1 MKELRIE
8 SGDRGQ
14 RLTRFIQRRLP
25 DAPSSFIYKML
36 RKKNITLNGKKASGS
51 ELLLE
56 GDLVTFFLSDETISG
71 FGGKIGA
78 CSNDAGGNEAAL
90 QLADE
95 YVRAYR
101 QLNGRIGA
109 KGILYEDPDILAV
122 RKPVGVLSQKA
133 SERDRSMNEWFVG
146 YLIESG
152 QIRPDQ
158 LTGFKPS
165 ICNRLDR
172 NTGGILL
179 CAKSLQGAR
188 KMAELLRDRS
198 LRKYY
203 QAAVAGTVRGSGR
216 IKGYLAKDRDNN
228 SVRFE
233 KAGRKEQ
240 AGGEKGG
247 WTETTYQVL
256 AAGSAFSLLELELI
270 TGKTHQIRAHLA
282 SEGHPIVGDPKYGD
296 MELNKQL
303 RSGLGIRGQML
314 WCCRMEFPVIED
326 AQFSAISGKTI
337 LCDPPAL
344 YREIVGSTRK
354 DLRRRQ
360 V

>member
-14 RLTRFIQRRLP
+14 RLTKFIQRRLP

-36 RKKNITLNGKKASGS
+36 RKKNIKLNGKKASGS

-71 FGGKIGA
+71 FGGKTGFN
-78 CSNDAGGNEAAL
+78 SDPVTLGM
-90 QLADE
+90 ADE

-101 QLNGRIGA
+101 QINGRIGG
-109 KGILYEDPDILAV
+109 KGILYEDSDILAV

-133 SERDRSMNEWFVG
+133 SDDDRSMNEWFVG

-152 QIRPDQ
+152 QIHPDQ
-158 LTGFKPS
+158 LTDFKPS
-165 ICNRLDR
+165 VCNRLDR

-188 KMAELLRDRS
+188 KTAELLRDRS

-203 QAAVAGTVRGSGR
+203 QAAVVGTVRGSGIIR
-216 IKGYLAKDRDNN
+216 GYLAKDRDANT
-228 SVRFE
+228 VRFTKNGSE
-233 KAGRKEQ
+233 GRSGRQKDDKQ
-240 AGGEKGG
+240 GS

-256 AAGSAFSLLELELI
+256 ASGTAFSLLELELI

-296 MELNKQL
+296 RELNRQL
-303 RSGLGIRGQML
+303 RAGLGIRGQML
-314 WCCRMEFPVIED
+314 WCCRIEFPVIED
-326 AQFSAISGKTI
+326 AQFSAISGRTI
-337 LCDPPAL
+337 VCDPPAL
-344 YREIVGSTRK
+344 YREIAESSGK
-354 DLRRRQ
+354 DLRRIQ
-360 V
+360 G